1 MFDGRLRVGLR
12 PHASRK
18 AQDAVAR
25 NLQVLAESTQRL
37 SGELKSRPQVERTRI
52 AAFRHVLVHDY
63 LGLDMERN
71 WIVPPQDIPEFEKSV
86 EMMLREIVR
95 P

>member
-1 MFDGRLRVGLR
+1 
-12 PHASRK
+12 
-18 AQDAVAR
+18 
-25 NLQVLAESTQRL
+25 
-37 SGELKSRPQVERTRI
+37 
-52 AAFRHVLVHDY
+52 
-63 LGLDMERN
+63 MERN